1 MNDIGAIYAR
11 ISRRLHVVGLAPS
24 KASNLAGRPDAIRNL
39 KRAVEE
45 KARNPQSNREG
56 MSTATVTALA
66 PVLKTTPEWIL
77 SGSGPEEPETS
88 TGSTVTGPYET
99 SVAKVVGVVQAG
111 VWTEFEDFEDQALDG
126 AEVPHHPGKWAHLP
140 QYSFAVRGKS
150 MDQAPILDG
159 DYIICV
165 NYFDARGDLQDGDIV
180 VIERRQGTKVER
192 SVKQLQVVGK
202 ELHFCPRSSDPRFLP
217 IIVKPGRTLVEA
229 DNTQLR
235 VLALVIGTWH
245 SF

>member
-1 MNDIGAIYAR
+1 MNDLSAIYAR
-11 ISRRLHVVGLAPS
+11 ICRRLWVVGLAPS
-24 KASNLAGRPDAIRNL
+24 KASKLAGRPDAIRNL

-45 KARNPQSNREG
+45 RIKNPASNREG
-56 MSTATVTALA
+56 ISTATVSALA
-66 PVLKTTPEWIL
+66 SVLKTTPEWIL
-77 SGSGPEEPETS
+77 SGSGPEEPETAS
-88 TGSTVTGPYET
+88 GSTVAGPFET
-99 SVAKVVGVVQAG
+99 SVAQVVGVVQAG

-126 AEVPHHPGKWAHLP
+126 IEVPHHPGQWAHLP

-150 MDQAPILDG
+150 MDQARILEG

-165 NYFDARGDLQDGDIV
+165 NYFDARADLKNGDIV

-192 SVKQLQVVGK
+192 SVKQLEVNGK
-202 ELHFCPRSSDPRFLP
+202 ELHFCPRSSDARFMP
-217 IIVKPGRTLVEA
+217 IVVKPGRKMLEA
-229 DNTQLR
+229 DNTEVR